1 MVMKLIQT
9 VRFEWN
15 LGKVPT
21 VLPSLP
27 AKHEIKVNREVAV
40 DVLWEGMQKA
50 FLHEKGW
57 IIQLESHLEQLR
69 RRIFPEGKPLAE
81 MDMLVLHHGA
91 RVVGVSALLA
101 KAEEPVQLLSG
112 VVLDYEYQR
121 RGFGTALLQSSL
133 RHLADRGL
141 EKAAVVTREGVTAA
155 RFLYPKFGGKSTRVE
170 PVAEKAA

>member
-1 MVMKLIQT
+1 MKLIQP

-15 LGKVPT
+15 LEKVPAA
-21 VLPSLP
+21 LPSLP
-27 AKHEIKVNREVAV
+27 AKHEIKVNREISV
-40 DVLWEGMQKA
+40 DIVWEGMQKA

-57 IIQLESHLEQLR
+57 IIHLETHLDQLR
-69 RRIFPEGKPLAE
+69 RKIFPDGKPLAD
-81 MDMLVLHHGA
+81 MDMLVLQHGS
-91 RVVGVSALLA
+91 RVVGVSALWA

-121 RGFGTALLQSSL
+121 RGFGTALLQASL

-141 EKAAVVTREGVTAA
+141 GRAAVVTREGVTAA

-170 PVAEKAA
+170 PATEKAA